1 VSRDGYASACTH
13 QSRLAFALGNIR
25 DARQRPKRD
34 GGRRAVGQVAAEIM
48 PVAAHRK
55 RRGADRAAEV
65 ERRHELKPYVVVV
78 FLISLGILE
87 MISSARLPRRLHCHL
102 PSMLFANQ
110 EDDALVAALRRVHE
124 TLNAGFG
131 VSPEASASTRRLLE
145 CALQQ
150 KHDLEVG
157 CSVVSKAIH

>member
-1 VSRDGYASACTH
+1 
-13 QSRLAFALGNIR
+13 
-25 DARQRPKRD
+25 
-34 GGRRAVGQVAAEIM
+34 
-48 PVAAHRK
+48 
-55 RRGADRAAEV
+55 
-65 ERRHELKPYVVVV
+65 
-78 FLISLGILE
+78 
-87 MISSARLPRRLHCHL
+87 
-102 PSMLFANQ
+102 MLFANQ